1 MPDFKSHYL
10 MARPQDVLDVL
21 GERAKNFT
29 TQFEETSDRAF
40 ATRDPN
46 DLSSFAPVYA
56 VVLIGE
62 QPDPL
67 SEQAHRFLSLESVS
81 NKKDFMDLTMNPIGW
96 LVPDITVQD
105 LSTGL
110 NSDTP
115 IEEGVVASIDTLQL
129 IRAVIEAGNFYLK
142 RKIGVRVLDK
152 VLSFSDA
159 RINFTNAKET
169 MDKNG
174 WIRLYLSCKLSRSD
188 LDKLVQDLN
197 SDQSLLLD
205 ANFVLKELDKTDYV
219 VPPSV
224 TIN

>member
-1 MPDFKSHYL
+1 

-29 TQFEETSDRAF
+29 AQFEENSDNAF
-40 ATRDPN
+40 ATRDSN

-56 VVLIGE
+56 VILIGE

-67 SEQAHRFLSLESVS
+67 NEQAHRFLSLESVS

-142 RKIGVRVLDK
+142 RKIGVRVFDK

>member
-67 SEQAHRFLSLESVS
+67 SEQAHRFLSLEYVTT
-81 NKKDFMDLTMNPIGW
+81 FMDLTMNPIGW

-142 RKIGVRVLDK
+142 RKIGVRVFDK

>member
-1 MPDFKSHYL
+1 MSNFKSHYL

-21 GERAKNFT
+21 GGRAKNFT
-29 TQFEETSDRAF
+29 AQFEETSDRAF

-81 NKKDFMDLTMNPIGW
+81 NEIGFMDLTVNPIGW

-129 IRAVIEAGNFYLK
+129 IRAVIEAGNFYFK
-142 RKIGVRVLDK
+142 TKIGVRVFDK
-152 VLSFSDA
+152 VLSFSDT
-159 RINFTNAKET
+159 RINLNTAKEM
-169 MDKNG
+169 MDQNG
-174 WIRLYLSCKLSRSD
+174 WIRLYLSCKLSRSN

-219 VPPSV
+219 VPPSA